1 MALNFPASPVDKQL
15 YVNNNTGAQYI
26 YDAANTRWTTNT
38 FVSNVVSAFY
48 GSVYDSA
55 NAAYLASNASYLL
68 ANLAF
73 DTANNALPNVSN
85 AVFNGNLR
93 VTGNLLIGTN
103 TVTIRDNH
111 IISAEY
117 FRMNTAN
124 HMVVIPDGNRVN
136 ALHTLANSAFDTAN
150 NIASGSLTIR
160 NIALSGT
167 INPGTVN
174 VQSQVLT
181 DGSTINWDISQGVV
195 ATVTLGGSRTMAAPT
210 NLKVGTFMLH
220 VIQDGSGNRTI
231 TWNSVFKWPAGITP
245 TLTATA
251 NRRDMFS
258 FVCDGT
264 NLYGSFIPD
273 VR

>member
-68 ANLAF
+68 ANTVFASINSNWTVQNALYS
-73 DTANNALPNVSN
+73 TANAAYDAANNVGPQI
-85 AVFNGNLR
+85 AP
-93 VTGNLLIGTN
+93 T
-103 TVTIRDNH
+103 
-111 IISAEY
+111 Y
-117 FRMNTAN
+117 NTAN
-124 HMVVIPDGNRVN
+124 AAFG
-136 ALHTLANSAFDTAN
+136 AANVASARTYSIANGSITIN
-150 NIASGSLTIR
+150 NIS
-160 NIALSGT
+160 LSGT

-220 VIQDGSGNRTI
+220 VIQDGSGGRTI